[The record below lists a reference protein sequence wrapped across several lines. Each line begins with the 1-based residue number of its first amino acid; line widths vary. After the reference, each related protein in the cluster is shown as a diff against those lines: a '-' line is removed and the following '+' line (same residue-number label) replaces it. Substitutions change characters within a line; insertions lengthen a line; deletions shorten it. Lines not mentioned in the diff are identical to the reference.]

1 MGKLEVERTVAVLLE
16 FQWGLSVSSIGA
28 EGGLTGCPSLLWW
41 PCLLSTWLR
50 RRQIFKPAQNL
61 SNVSRPLEGVTF
73 LRLSMTPLGRPFV
86 PSSCQRLSIS
96 TNWKQVLLVIVQLL
110 KFNLYTKK
118 IENIYINFILQLMD
132 WSKHV
137 GNNIMLNKIL
147 W

>member
-1 MGKLEVERTVAVLLE
+1 MGKLEIERTVAVLLE

-73 LRLSMTPLGRPFV
+73 LRLSITPLGRPFV

-96 TNWKQVLLVIVQLL
+96 TNWKIGFVSYCSVVKVQSLH
-110 KFNLYTKK
+110 KENWK
-118 IENIYINFILQLMD
+118 NIYTFYITADGLI
-132 WSKHV
+132 KAYR
-137 GNNIMLNKIL
+137 
-147 W
+147 